1 MQVKLPTEH
10 LVRSSVHGWRRG
22 RSERL
27 QRSSVALRS
36 GRGPGLGIAVLV
48 CALLAATPPAWA
60 DYWYEH
66 YARAETALE
75 NGNWS
80 RAIEELQQAL
90 ERKGDSGAR
99 VRSYGMK
106 VVAYFPYLKL
116 GIAYYHLGQ
125 LDAALQAFQTEEQ
138 LGAVQASA
146 SGLAELE
153 RYRRLTLEARAE
165 AAAAEGE
172 RISQIVR
179 ESLRTAEIL
188 ERQGRLPEAME
199 ALGEG
204 LAVDPDNPGTVAMM
218 EELRTEVVRQE
229 REQLDTTRAAEFVG
243 RGRSLLEEENF
254 AEASSLFRQ
263 ALEIRPSPEAQELF
277 ERARAGLLA
286 EIQAEE
292 DAEARQA
299 AIASGLNQARELEST
314 GRFSEALDRL
324 QPVLAVD
331 PQNRDA
337 LALQQRIL
345 EGQRDSA
352 VRDSLGRAL
361 AEAEAEFAAGRFEG
375 AISAANR
382 ALALDP
388 GNAEALVH
396 VRNSYG
402 QISRLL
408 LGSRTVENIPPAI
421 RFADFRID
429 QDDGISAQV
438 VRSPEFRLS
447 GVVIDTSPV
456 DVRFRGPADREIE
469 GNSTSQPVGEIYITE
484 FTLDDELV
492 DGPSTYQLVATDNA
506 GLTTSAKYT
515 VIYAAPFYRS
525 LWFQLTVALVPIA
538 LLAGVWAHRTR
549 RRRQFMKRRFNPY
562 IAGAPVLDTEMFFG
576 REQLIERILQ
586 TIHNNS
592 LLLYGERRI
601 GKTSLQHHLRRR
613 LLQLDDPDYDFF
625 PVFVDLQGTPESQ
638 FFATLAED
646 VFHQLESILGD
657 MGPGEDLDPESA
669 YGYRD
674 LVRDLRRVI
683 KVLKERSSKQVKL
696 VLLIDEVDELN
707 AYDPRINQRL
717 RSLFMKSFA
726 ENLVAVVSGVEIRKQ
741 WDKEGSPWYNFFEEI
756 EVTPIGRDDAVELIT
771 RPIGGVFKID
781 RAVTDRII
789 ELTDRKPY
797 HVQRLCVALVNRMH
811 EQGRRV
817 VTTADVDAVAGN
829 GA

>member
-1 MQVKLPTEH
+1 
-10 LVRSSVHGWRRG
+10 
-22 RSERL
+22 L
-27 QRSSVALRS
+27 QRSSASPRY
-36 GRGPGLGIAVLV
+36 GRYSGLGVAVLV
-48 CALLAATPPAWA
+48 CALLTAALPAWA

-80 RAIEELQQAL
+80 TAIEELQQAL

-146 SGLAELE
+146 SDLAELE
-153 RYRRLTLEARAE
+153 RYRSLTLEGRAE

-179 ESLRTAEIL
+179 ERLSTAEIL
-188 ERQGRLPEAME
+188 ERQGRLSAAME

-204 LAVDPDNPGTVAMM
+204 LAVDPDHPEAVAKM

-229 REQLDTTRAAEFVG
+229 RERADATRVGEFVS
-243 RGRSLLEEENF
+243 RGRSLLDEENY

-263 ALEIRPSPEAQELF
+263 ALEIRPSPEAQQLF
-277 ERARAGLLA
+277 ERARAGLLE
-286 EIQAEE
+286 EIQAED

-299 AIASGLNQARELEST
+299 AIASGLNQARELESA
-314 GRFSEALDRL
+314 GRFSKALERL
-324 QPVLAVD
+324 QPVLAAD
-331 PQNRDA
+331 PENRDA
-337 LALQQRIL
+337 LDLQKKIFESQR
-345 EGQRDSA
+345 ESA
-352 VRDSLGRAL
+352 VRDSLGGAL
-361 AEAEAEFAAGRFEG
+361 AEAEAELAAGRFES

-388 GNAEALVH
+388 GNTEALEH
-396 VRNSYG
+396 VGNSYG
-402 QISRLL
+402 QISRRL

-429 QDDGISAQV
+429 QDDGTRVQV

-456 DVRFRGPADREIE
+456 EVGFRGPGVREIE
-469 GNSTSQPVGEIYITE
+469 GSSTSQPMGEIYITE
-484 FTLDDELV
+484 FTLDDDLV
-492 DGPSTYQLVATDNA
+492 EGASTYQLVATDNA
-506 GLTTSAKYT
+506 GLTTSAEYA
-515 VIYAAPFYRS
+515 VVYAAPFYRS
-525 LWFQLTVALVPIA
+525 TWFQLTLAVIPVAV
-538 LLAGVWAHRTR
+538 LAGVWANRTR
-549 RRRQFMKRRFNPY
+549 RRRQLMKRRFNPF

-576 REQLIERILQ
+576 REKLVERILQ

-613 LLQLDDPDYDFF
+613 LQQLEDPDYDFY
-625 PVFVDLQGTPESQ
+625 PVYVDLQGTPESQ

-646 VFHQLESILGD
+646 VFHDLAPLLGD
-657 MGPGEDLDPESA
+657 MGPGDDLDPESA

-683 KVLKERSSKQVKL
+683 KALEERGPKQVKL

-771 RPIGGVFKID
+771 RPMSGVFKID
-781 RAVTDRII
+781 RAVIDHII
-789 ELTDRKPY
+789 DITERKPY

-817 VTTADVDAVAGN
+817 ITTADVDAVAGN
-829 GA
+829 DR

>member
-1 MQVKLPTEH
+1 MKPTNRLARPLKL
-10 LVRSSVHGWRRG
+10 V
-22 RSERL
+22 
-27 QRSSVALRS
+27 
-36 GRGPGLGIAVLV
+36 AVLIV
-48 CALLAATPPAWA
+48 AVIAAAPPVWA
-60 DYWYEH
+60 NYWYEH

-75 NGNWS
+75 NGNWD

-138 LGAVQASA
+138 LGAIQGSA
-146 SGLAELE
+146 SDLAELE
-153 RYRRLTLEARAE
+153 RYRRLALEGRAE
-165 AAAAEGE
+165 AAEVEGQ
-172 RISQIVR
+172 RIAQIVR
-179 ESLRTAEIL
+179 ESLRNTEIL

-199 ALGEG
+199 SLGEG
-204 LAVDPDNPGTVAMM
+204 LAVDPENPDAVAKM
-218 EELRTEVVRQE
+218 EELRAEVVRLDRE
-229 REQLDTTRAAEFVG
+229 RLDVTRSAEFVG
-243 RGRSLLEEENF
+243 RGRSLLEEGSY

-263 ALEIRPSPEAQELF
+263 ALEIRPSTEAQRLF
-277 ERARAGLLA
+277 DRARAGLLA
-286 EIQAEE
+286 EIQADE
-292 DAEARQA
+292 DAEARQL
-299 AIASGLNQARELEST
+299 AIASGLTRARELEGT
-314 GRFSEALDRL
+314 GRFAEALDKL
-324 QPVLAVD
+324 QPVLAAE

-345 EGQRDSA
+345 ERQQNSA
-352 VRDSLGRAL
+352 IQDSLGRAL
-361 AEAEAEFAAGRFEG
+361 EEADAAVEAGHFEG

-388 GNAEALVH
+388 GNANALEH
-396 VRNSYG
+396 VRISYG
-402 QISRLL
+402 QINRRL

-421 RFADFRID
+421 RFADFRSD
-429 QDDGISAQV
+429 LEDGVRAQLV
-438 VRSPEFRLS
+438 QNPDFRLS

-456 DVRFRGPADREIE
+456 DVRFRGPSDREIE
-469 GNSTSQPVGEIYITE
+469 GSSTSQPMGEIYITE

-492 DGPSTYQLVATDNA
+492 DGASTYQLVATDNA
-506 GLTTSAKYT
+506 GLMTSAEYT
-515 VIYAAPFYRS
+515 VVYSAPIFRS

-538 LLAGVWAHRTR
+538 VLAGVWAHRAR
-549 RRRQFMKRRFNPY
+549 RRRQLMKRRFNPY

-576 REQLIERILQ
+576 RDQLIERILQ

-613 LLQLDDPDYDFF
+613 LQQLDDPIYDFF
-625 PVFVDLQGTPESQ
+625 PVYVDLQGTPESQ

-646 VFHQLESILGD
+646 VFHELEPLLGG
-657 MGPGEDLDPESA
+657 MRQGEGLNSDAD
-669 YGYRD
+669 YGYRE
-674 LVRDLRRVI
+674 LVADLRRVL
-683 KVLKERSSKQVKL
+683 KVLEGKSSKQVKL

-707 AYDPRINQRL
+707 AYDPRVNQRL

-756 EVTPIGRDDAVELIT
+756 EVTPIGRDDAENLIT

-781 RAVTDRII
+781 QKVTDRIL

-797 HVQRLCVALVNRMH
+797 HVQRLCVALVNRMY
-811 EQGRRV
+811 EQGRREI
-817 VTTADVDAVAGN
+817 TTADVDAVAGN
-829 GA
+829 NA

>member
-1 MQVKLPTEH
+1 VKPTNRLARPLK
-10 LVRSSVHGWRRG
+10 LV
-22 RSERL
+22 
-27 QRSSVALRS
+27 
-36 GRGPGLGIAVLV
+36 AVLIV
-48 CALLAATPPAWA
+48 AVIAAAPPVWA
-60 DYWYEH
+60 NYWYEH

-75 NGNWS
+75 NGNWD

-138 LGAVQASA
+138 LGAIQGSA
-146 SGLAELE
+146 SDLAELE
-153 RYRRLTLEARAE
+153 RYRRLALEGRAE
-165 AAAAEGE
+165 AAEVEGQ
-172 RISQIVR
+172 RIAQIVR
-179 ESLRTAEIL
+179 ESLRNTEIL

-199 ALGEG
+199 SLGEG
-204 LAVDPDNPGTVAMM
+204 LAVDPENPDAVAKM
-218 EELRTEVVRQE
+218 EELRAEVVRLDRE
-229 REQLDTTRAAEFVG
+229 RLDVTRSAEFVG
-243 RGRSLLEEENF
+243 RGRSLLEEGSY

-263 ALEIRPSPEAQELF
+263 ALEIRPSTEAQRLF
-277 ERARAGLLA
+277 DRARAGLLA
-286 EIQAEE
+286 EIQADE
-292 DAEARQA
+292 DAEARQL
-299 AIASGLNQARELEST
+299 AIASGLTRARELEGT
-314 GRFSEALDRL
+314 GRFAEALDKL
-324 QPVLAVD
+324 QPVLAAE

-345 EGQRDSA
+345 ERQQNSA
-352 VRDSLGRAL
+352 IQDSLGRAL
-361 AEAEAEFAAGRFEG
+361 EEADAAVEAGHFEG

-388 GNAEALVH
+388 GNANALEH
-396 VRNSYG
+396 VRISYG
-402 QISRLL
+402 QINRRL

-421 RFADFRID
+421 RFADFRSD
-429 QDDGISAQV
+429 LEDGVRAQLV
-438 VRSPEFRLS
+438 QNPDFRLS

-456 DVRFRGPADREIE
+456 DVRFRGPSDREIE
-469 GNSTSQPVGEIYITE
+469 GSSTSQPMGEIYITE

-492 DGPSTYQLVATDNA
+492 DGASTYQLVATDNA
-506 GLTTSAKYT
+506 GLMTSAEYT
-515 VIYAAPFYRS
+515 VVYSAPIFRS

-538 LLAGVWAHRTR
+538 VLAGVWAHRAR
-549 RRRQFMKRRFNPY
+549 RRRQLMKRRFNPY

-576 REQLIERILQ
+576 RDQLIERILQ

-613 LLQLDDPDYDFF
+613 LQQLDDPIYDFF
-625 PVFVDLQGTPESQ
+625 PVYVDLQGTPESQ

-646 VFHQLESILGD
+646 VFHELEPLLGG
-657 MGPGEDLDPESA
+657 MRQGEGLNSDAD
-669 YGYRD
+669 YGYRE
-674 LVRDLRRVI
+674 LVADLRRVL
-683 KVLKERSSKQVKL
+683 KVLEGKSSKQVKL

-707 AYDPRINQRL
+707 AYDPRVNQRL

-756 EVTPIGRDDAVELIT
+756 EVTPIGRDDAENLIT

-781 RAVTDRII
+781 QKVTDRIL

-797 HVQRLCVALVNRMH
+797 HVQRLCVALVNRMY
-811 EQGRRV
+811 EQGRREI
-817 VTTADVDAVAGN
+817 TTADVDAVAGN
-829 GA
+829 NA

>member
-1 MQVKLPTEH
+1 MKPTNRLARPLKL
-10 LVRSSVHGWRRG
+10 V
-22 RSERL
+22 
-27 QRSSVALRS
+27 
-36 GRGPGLGIAVLV
+36 AVLIV
-48 CALLAATPPAWA
+48 AVIAAAPPVWA
-60 DYWYEH
+60 NYWYEH

-75 NGNWS
+75 NGNWE

-138 LGAVQASA
+138 LGAIQGSA
-146 SGLAELE
+146 SDLAELE
-153 RYRRLTLEARAE
+153 RYRRLALEGRAE
-165 AAAAEGE
+165 AAEVEGQ
-172 RISQIVR
+172 RIAQIVR
-179 ESLRTAEIL
+179 ESLRNTEIL

-199 ALGEG
+199 SLGEG
-204 LAVDPDNPGTVAMM
+204 LAVDPENPDAVAKM
-218 EELRTEVVRQE
+218 EELRAEVVRLDRE
-229 REQLDTTRAAEFVG
+229 RLDVTRSAEFVG
-243 RGRSLLEEENF
+243 RGRSLLEEGSY

-263 ALEIRPSPEAQELF
+263 ALEIRPSTEAQRLF
-277 ERARAGLLA
+277 DRARAGLLA
-286 EIQAEE
+286 EIQADE
-292 DAEARQA
+292 DAEARQL
-299 AIASGLNQARELEST
+299 AIASGLTRARELEGT
-314 GRFSEALDRL
+314 GRFAEALDKL
-324 QPVLAVD
+324 QPVLAAE

-345 EGQRDSA
+345 ERQQNSA
-352 VRDSLGRAL
+352 IQDSLGRAL
-361 AEAEAEFAAGRFEG
+361 EEADAAVEAGHFEG

-388 GNAEALVH
+388 GNANALEH
-396 VRNSYG
+396 VRISYG
-402 QISRLL
+402 QINRRL

-421 RFADFRID
+421 RFADFRSD
-429 QDDGISAQV
+429 LEDGVRAQLV
-438 VRSPEFRLS
+438 QNPDFRLS

-456 DVRFRGPADREIE
+456 DVRFRGPSDREIE
-469 GNSTSQPVGEIYITE
+469 GSSTSQPMGEIYITE

-492 DGPSTYQLVATDNA
+492 DGASTYQLVATDNA
-506 GLTTSAKYT
+506 GLMTSAEYT
-515 VIYAAPFYRS
+515 VVYSAPIFRS

-538 LLAGVWAHRTR
+538 VLAGVWAHRAR
-549 RRRQFMKRRFNPY
+549 RRRQLMKRRFNPY

-576 REQLIERILQ
+576 RDQLIERILQ

-613 LLQLDDPDYDFF
+613 LQQLDDPIYDFF
-625 PVFVDLQGTPESQ
+625 PVYVDLQGTPESQ

-646 VFHQLESILGD
+646 VFHELEPLLGG
-657 MGPGEDLDPESA
+657 MRQGEGLNSDAD
-669 YGYRD
+669 YGYRE
-674 LVRDLRRVI
+674 LVADLRRVL
-683 KVLKERSSKQVKL
+683 KVLEGKSSKQVKL

-707 AYDPRINQRL
+707 AYDPRVNQRL

-756 EVTPIGRDDAVELIT
+756 EVTPIGRDDAENLIT

-781 RAVTDRII
+781 QKVTDRIL

-797 HVQRLCVALVNRMH
+797 HVQRLCVALVNRMY
-811 EQGRRV
+811 EQGRREI
-817 VTTADVDAVAGN
+817 TTADVDAVAGN
-829 GA
+829 NA

>member
-1 MQVKLPTEH
+1 M
-10 LVRSSVHGWRRG
+10 
-22 RSERL
+22 
-27 QRSSVALRS
+27 
-36 GRGPGLGIAVLV
+36 VLV
-48 CALLAATPPAWA
+48 LAVVMVAPPAWA

-66 YARAETALE
+66 YARAESALE

-80 RAIEELQQAL
+80 TAIEELQQAL

-138 LGAVQASA
+138 LGAVQTSE
-146 SGLAELE
+146 SDFAELE
-153 RYRRLTLEARAE
+153 QYRSLTLEARAE

-188 ERQGRLPEAME
+188 ERQGRLSEAME

-204 LAVDPDNPGTVAMM
+204 LAVDPDNPRTVAMM
-218 EELRTEVVRQE
+218 EGLRTEVVRQE
-229 REQLDTTRAAEFVG
+229 VERLNTIQATEFVG
-243 RGRSLLEEENF
+243 RGRSLLEEESF

-263 ALEIRPSPEAQELF
+263 ALEIRPSPEAQQLF
-277 ERARAGLLA
+277 KRARAGLLE
-286 EIQAEE
+286 EIQAEK
-292 DAEARQA
+292 DTEARQA
-299 AIASGLNQARELEST
+299 AIASGLNKARELEST

-324 QPVLAVD
+324 QPVLAAS
-331 PQNRDA
+331 PENREA

-345 EGQRDSA
+345 ESQRNS
-352 VRDSLGRAL
+352 VIRDSLGGAL
-361 AEAEAEFAAGRFEG
+361 AEAKAEFAAGRFEG

-382 ALALDP
+382 VLALDP
-388 GNAEALVH
+388 GNAEALEH

-402 QISRLL
+402 QISRRL

-429 QDDGISAQV
+429 LDDGIRAQV
-438 VRSPEFRLS
+438 VRRPDFRLS

-456 DVRFRGPADREIE
+456 DVRFRSRPDREIE
-469 GNSTSQPVGEIYITE
+469 GSSTSQPVGEIYITE
-484 FTLDDELV
+484 FALDDELV
-492 DGPSTYQLVATDNA
+492 DGLSTYQLVATDNA
-506 GLTTSAKYT
+506 GLTTSAEYT
-515 VIYAAPFYRS
+515 VIYAPPFYRS

-538 LLAGVWAHRTR
+538 LLTLLWAHRTR

-613 LLQLDDPDYDFF
+613 LLQLDDPDYEFF
-625 PVFVDLQGTPESQ
+625 PVYVDLQGTPESQ

-657 MGPGEDLDPESA
+657 MGSGEDLDSDSE

-683 KVLKERSSKQVKL
+683 KVLEERSSKQVKL

-741 WDKEGSPWYNFFEEI
+741 WDKEGRPWYNFFEEI
-756 EVTPIGRDDAVELIT
+756 EVTPIGRDDVVELIT

-781 RAVTDRII
+781 QAVTDRIV
-789 ELTDRKPY
+789 ELTNRKPY
-797 HVQRLCVALVNRMH
+797 HVQRFCVALVNRMH

-817 VTTADVDAVAGN
+817 ITIADVDAVAGN
-829 GA
+829 SPS

>member
-1 MQVKLPTEH
+1 MNYQFKP
-10 LVRSSVHGWRRG
+10 RRG
-22 RSERL
+22 GISRQRQGGKNERWL
-27 QRSSVALRS
+27 LRAIL
-36 GRGPGLGIAVLV
+36 GLGVAILICAVL
-48 CALLAATPPAWA
+48 AAAPPRWA

-138 LGAVQASA
+138 LGAVQASE
-146 SGLAELE
+146 SDLAELE
-153 RYRRLTLEARAE
+153 QYRSLTLEARAE

-229 REQLDTTRAAEFVG
+229 RERLDATRAAEFVG

-263 ALEIRPSPEAQELF
+263 ALEIRPSPEAQQLF

-286 EIQAEE
+286 EIQAEK
-292 DAEARQA
+292 DTEARQA
-299 AIASGLNQARELEST
+299 AIASGLNKARELEST

-324 QPVLAVD
+324 QPVLAAD

-345 EGQRDSA
+345 ESQRNSV
-352 VRDSLGRAL
+352 VRDSLGGAL

-388 GNAEALVH
+388 GNAEALEH

-402 QISRLL
+402 QISRRL

-429 QDDGISAQV
+429 QDDGIRAQV

-469 GNSTSQPVGEIYITE
+469 GSSTSQPVGEIYITE

-492 DGPSTYQLVATDNA
+492 DGP
-506 GLTTSAKYT
+506 
-515 VIYAAPFYRS
+515 
-525 LWFQLTVALVPIA
+525 
-538 LLAGVWAHRTR
+538 
-549 RRRQFMKRRFNPY
+549 
-562 IAGAPVLDTEMFFG
+562 
-576 REQLIERILQ
+576 
-586 TIHNNS
+586 
-592 LLLYGERRI
+592 
-601 GKTSLQHHLRRR
+601 
-613 LLQLDDPDYDFF
+613 
-625 PVFVDLQGTPESQ
+625 
-638 FFATLAED
+638 
-646 VFHQLESILGD
+646 
-657 MGPGEDLDPESA
+657 
-669 YGYRD
+669 
-674 LVRDLRRVI
+674 
-683 KVLKERSSKQVKL
+683 
-696 VLLIDEVDELN
+696 
-707 AYDPRINQRL
+707 
-717 RSLFMKSFA
+717 
-726 ENLVAVVSGVEIRKQ
+726 
-741 WDKEGSPWYNFFEEI
+741 
-756 EVTPIGRDDAVELIT
+756 
-771 RPIGGVFKID
+771 RPISWW
-781 RAVTDRII
+781 R
-789 ELTDRKPY
+789 P
-797 HVQRLCVALVNRMH
+797 
-811 EQGRRV
+811 
-817 VTTADVDAVAGN
+817 TTPG
-829 GA
+829 